1 MPIFRTINKDIL
13 FVHIPKAGGTS
24 VEKFFHAN
32 QFAVLFID
40 HAGTKN
46 QYMSSLNNLT
56 KCSPQHMHGDLLKS
70 YFDLSKFSSI
80 FMMVR
85 HPLDRIVSEYNY
97 RMKIAKVEKK
107 KSVEINTWI
116 NETIQA
122 YSSDPYIHDN
132 HLRPQWHFLL
142 DNCKIFKLED
152 SMNSKWVESV
162 EKYCNIK
169 FSIREVKVFFSSGLP
184 TRDIGSKLS
193 RATFDL
199 IYKFYEKDFEVFKY
213 QKSLT

>member
-40 HAGTKN
+40 HAGAKN
-46 QYMSSLNNLT
+46 QYMNSLNNLT

-85 HPLDRIVSEYNY
+85 HPLDRIVSEYNF

-193 RATFDL
+193 RETSNL
-199 IYKFYEKDFEVFKY
+199 IYKFYEKDFEIFKY

>member
-40 HAGTKN
+40 NAGTKN
-46 QYMSSLNNLT
+46 QYMNSLNNLT

-85 HPLDRIVSEYNY
+85 HPLDRIVSEYNF

-184 TRDIGSKLS
+184 TSDISSKLS
-193 RATFDL
+193 RATSDL

>member
-32 QFAVLFID
+32 QFTVLFID
-40 HAGTKN
+40 HAGNKT
-46 QYMSSLNNLT
+46 QYMNSLNNLT
-56 KCSPQHMHGDLLKS
+56 KCSPQHMHADLLKS

-85 HPLDRIVSEYNY
+85 HPVDRIVSEYNY
-97 RMKIAKVEKK
+97 RMKIAKIEKK
-107 KSVEINTWI
+107 NNVEINTWI
-116 NETIQA
+116 NQTIQA
-122 YSSDPYIHDN
+122 CSSDPYIHDN

-142 DNCKIFKLED
+142 DNCKAFKLED

-193 RATFDL
+193 RETSNL
-199 IYKFYEKDFEVFKY
+199 IYKFYEKDFEIFKY